1 MVNVFLDQI
10 ASCAHLPKDGS
21 THSESWRKA
30 LVHTVS
36 LPDIDHINVSV
47 KVMASVSKSSSLL
60 EGITTTTLA
69 TTSSEATE
77 QSECSQD
84 DNGMVTTS
92 SLWYPD
98 GSVALE
104 LREQISRQVQ
114 HTVNDINV
122 DYSDVRVR
130 DLIRKRNT
138 KKKIKQHFNQNKA
151 NLD

>member
-47 KVMASVSKSSSLL
+47 RVMATVSKSSSLM
-60 EGITTTTLA
+60 EGATTTTLT

-77 QSECSQD
+77 QNDCSKD
-84 DNGMVTTS
+84 DDFIATS

-114 HTVNDINV
+114 HNVNDVNV

-138 KKKIKQHFNQNKA
+138 KKKMKQYPNPNKV
-151 NLD
+151 NLY